1 MSWVWG
7 EVKEM
12 EKNKSASIGSK
23 LRPALVSF
31 LVLTL
36 ICGVVYPVIV
46 TSIAQIAFPNQANG
60 SIITITQENGTT
72 IAVGSALIGQTF
84 TKPQYLIGRPQ
95 GTSQLSPV
103 SQEQKALI
111 EERVAWWQAL
121 DAENSGAIP
130 SDLVTASGSG
140 VDPNISPEAAEYQVE
155 RIAQARNMPAAAV
168 REIIDRYTTR
178 KLLGL
183 WGEDAVN
190 VVKVNL
196 ALDGRR

>member
-1 MSWVWG
+1 
-7 EVKEM
+7 M
-12 EKNKSASIGSK
+12 EKIKSASMVSK
-23 LRPALVSF
+23 LRPVLVSF
-31 LVLTL
+31 LVLVL

-46 TSIAQIAFPNQANG
+46 TSIAQMAFPNQANG

-72 IAVGSALIGQTF
+72 IDVGSALIGQTF

-103 SQEQKALI
+103 SEDQKALI
-111 EERVAWWQAL
+111 QERVAWWQAL
-121 DAENSGAIP
+121 DPENTAKIP

-155 RIAQARNMPAAAV
+155 RIAQARNMPAVAV
-168 REIIDRYTTR
+168 REIIDRYTTG
-178 KLLGL
+178 KLLDL

-190 VVKVNL
+190 VLKVNL
-196 ALDGRR
+196 ALDGRIQ

>member
-1 MSWVWG
+1 
-7 EVKEM
+7 M

-31 LVLTL
+31 LLLTL

-72 IAVGSALIGQTF
+72 IDVGSALIGQTF

-95 GTSQLSPV
+95 GPSQLSPV
-103 SQEQKALI
+103 SQDQKALI
-111 EERVAWWQAL
+111 QERVAWWQAL
-121 DAENSGAIP
+121 DPQNSGAIP

-140 VDPNISPEAAEYQVE
+140 VDPNLSPEAAEYQVE
-155 RIAQARNMPAAAV
+155 RIARVRNMPATAV
-168 REIIDRYTTR
+168 REIIDRYTTG

-183 WGEDAVN
+183 WGEEAVN
-190 VVKVNL
+190 VLKVNL
-196 ALDGRR
+196 ALDGRIQ

>member
-1 MSWVWG
+1 
-7 EVKEM
+7 M
-12 EKNKSASIGSK
+12 EKNRSESMVSK

-31 LVLTL
+31 VVLTL

-60 SIITITQENGTT
+60 SIITVTQENGTT
-72 IAVGSALIGQTF
+72 IDVGSALIGQTF

-103 SQEQKALI
+103 SEEQKALI
-111 EERVAWWQAL
+111 QERVAWWRAL
-121 DAENSGAIP
+121 DPENSGAIP

-140 VDPNISPEAAEYQVE
+140 VDPNISPEAAEYQVD
-155 RIAQARNMPAAAV
+155 RIARVRNISAKTV
-168 REIIDRYTTR
+168 REIIARYTTG

-183 WGEDAVN
+183 WGESGVN
-190 VVKVNL
+190 VLKVNL
-196 ALDGRR
+196 ALDGRIQ

>member
-1 MSWVWG
+1 
-7 EVKEM
+7 M
-12 EKNKSASIGSK
+12 EKNKSASIMSK

-31 LVLTL
+31 LLLTL

-72 IAVGSALIGQTF
+72 IDAGSALIGQTF

-95 GTSQLSPV
+95 GSSQLSPV
-103 SQEQKALI
+103 SQEQKVLI
-111 EERVAWWQAL
+111 QERVAWWQVL
-121 DAENSGAIP
+121 DPENSRAIP

-155 RIAQARNMPAAAV
+155 RIARVRNISTEAV
-168 REIIDRYTTR
+168 REIIDRYTTG
-178 KLLGL
+178 KLLGI
-183 WGEDAVN
+183 WGQDAVN
-190 VVKVNL
+190 VLKVNL
-196 ALDGRR
+196 ALDGRMQ

>member
-1 MSWVWG
+1 
-7 EVKEM
+7 M
-12 EKNKSASIGSK
+12 EKNKSASMVSK
-23 LRPALVSF
+23 LRPVLVSF

-60 SIITITQENGTT
+60 SIITVTQKNGTT
-72 IAVGSALIGQTF
+72 IDVGSALIGQTF

-103 SQEQKALI
+103 SEAQKAQVL
-111 EERVAWWQAL
+111 ERVAWWQAL
-121 DAENSGAIP
+121 DPENSGAIP

-140 VDPNISPEAAEYQVE
+140 VDPNISPEAAEYQVD
-155 RIAQARNMPAAAV
+155 RIARVRNISAEAV
-168 REIIDRYTTR
+168 REIIDRYTTG

-190 VVKVNL
+190 VLKVNL
-196 ALDGRR
+196 ALDGRRQ

>member
-1 MSWVWG
+1 
-7 EVKEM
+7 M
-12 EKNKSASIGSK
+12 EKNKSASMVSK
-23 LRPALVSF
+23 LRPVLVSF

-60 SIITITQENGTT
+60 SIITVTQKNGTT
-72 IAVGSALIGQTF
+72 IDVGSALIGQTF

-103 SQEQKALI
+103 SEAQKAQVL
-111 EERVAWWQAL
+111 ERVAWWQAL
-121 DAENSGAIP
+121 DPENSGAIP
-130 SDLVTASGSG
+130 SDLVTASASG
-140 VDPNISPEAAEYQVE
+140 VDPNISPEAAEYQVD
-155 RIAQARNMPAAAV
+155 RIARVRNISAEAV
-168 REIIDRYTTR
+168 REIIDRYTTG

-190 VVKVNL
+190 VLKVNL
-196 ALDGRR
+196 ALDGRRQ

>member
-1 MSWVWG
+1 
-7 EVKEM
+7 M
-12 EKNKSASIGSK
+12 EKNRSESMVSK

-31 LVLTL
+31 VVLTL

-60 SIITITQENGTT
+60 SIITVTQENGTT
-72 IAVGSALIGQTF
+72 IDVGSALIGQTF

-103 SQEQKALI
+103 SEEQKALI
-111 EERVAWWQAL
+111 EERVAWWRAL
-121 DAENSGAIP
+121 DPENSGAIP

-140 VDPNISPEAAEYQVE
+140 VDPNISPEAAEYQVD
-155 RIAQARNMPAAAV
+155 RIARVRNISAKTV
-168 REIIDRYTTR
+168 REIIARYTTG

-183 WGEDAVN
+183 WGESGVN
-190 VVKVNL
+190 VLKVNL
-196 ALDGRR
+196 ALDGRIQ